1 MKVKLCAD
9 ANTTN
14 SGAIWEIN
22 FSTSN
27 ESNRLQ
33 GFFVDRARK
42 RLQNLQTKDQF
53 NSQLSFVSV
62 VGGRGVGKSTVA
74 SLVSGNSSLFKG
86 VCCEIKRF
94 EYTFF
99 EI

>member
-1 MKVKLCAD
+1 MVKVKLCAD
-9 ANTTN
+9 TNTTN
-14 SGAIWEIN
+14 FGAIWEIN

-27 ESNRLQ
+27 ESNKLQ
-33 GFFVDRARK
+33 GLFVERARK

-86 VCCEIKRF
+86 VIL
-94 EYTFF
+94 
-99 EI
+99 

>member
-1 MKVKLCAD
+1 MVKVKLCAD
-9 ANTTN
+9 TNTTN

-27 ESNRLQ
+27 ESNKLQ
-33 GFFVDRARK
+33 GLFVERARK

-86 VCCEIKRF
+86 VIL
-94 EYTFF
+94 
-99 EI
+99 